1 MQSNPIQQRIELIC
15 EKWEESKR
23 HRHARVVRIQCQPD
37 ETDMVE
43 TFYTYMIANDTP
55 ILDIAFHF
63 ESLCTDVRTFSELL
77 LKELEEVIHIWNTS
91 EKNDQLPFVAVNWK
105 PDYSM
110 TSTKNA
116 AFLFVSNF
124 NSLAKEL
131 NLQPGLLTVAV
142 LKMVPNAKLLLW
154 LKQAI
159 EADISPAVKFLVY
172 DTITEPSF
180 DKIAKGRD
188 LPVHT
193 IPINLNMPKAMEQ
206 VASMGDPN
214 DPGTAYRAIF
224 MKMINAMGAQNEAEA
239 EKRGL
244 ECVTIANQHLGKD
257 PYWVMQIV
265 VVYVALGN
273 DKIRYKKKKETLA
286 YADKAVE
293 TALASQQ
300 YFANDAASSL
310 LAQAL
315 MFRATVL
322 FVHGNYS
329 SAYNDFSVAFDVYQK
344 QKNTI
349 MAIEACRMAAMSAFK
364 ESQQL
369 KGIKLLS
376 DGVRLGRNLDSQTAR
391 ASTFAGLLELL
402 VPSNHAPFISSYE
415 LDEIC
420 LPLYGKD
427 FKKMIF
433 NWKKVHEDSLLQAS

>member
-23 HRHARVVRIQCQPD
+23 HRHARIVRMQCQPD

-55 ILDIAFHF
+55 VLDIAFHF
-63 ESLCTDVRTFSELL
+63 DSPCSDLKSFSESL
-77 LKELEEVIHIWNTS
+77 LKELEEVIDIWNTS
-91 EKNDQLPFVAVNWK
+91 QKPEQLPFVAVNWK

-110 TSTKNA
+110 MSAKNA

-131 NLQPGLLTVAV
+131 NLQPGLLTVAIF
-142 LKMVPNAKLLLW
+142 KMVPNAKLLVW

-159 EADISPAVKFLVY
+159 EAGISPDVKFLVY
-172 DTITEPSF
+172 DSISEPSF
-180 DKIAKGRD
+180 DKLARNRD
-188 LPVHT
+188 LPVYT

-206 VASMGDPN
+206 IAAMGDPN
-214 DPGTAYRAIF
+214 DPGTAYRAVF
-224 MKMINAMGAQNEAEA
+224 MKMINAMGVQNEAEA
-239 EKRGL
+239 EKCGF
-244 ECVTIANQHLGKD
+244 ECVAIANQHLGKD

-265 VVYVALGN
+265 MVYIALGN

-293 TALASQQ
+293 TAVASQQ
-300 YFANDAASSL
+300 YFANDTASSL

-322 FVHGNYS
+322 FVQGKYG
-329 SAYNDFSVAFDVYQK
+329 AAFNDYSVAFDVYQK
-344 QKNTI
+344 QKNTV
-349 MAIEACRMAAMSAFK
+349 MATEACRMAGLSAFK

-369 KGIKLLS
+369 KGIKILS
-376 DGVRLGRNLDSQTAR
+376 EGARLGRNLDPQTAR

-402 VPSNHAPFISSYE
+402 VPSHHEAFISSNE
-415 LDEIC
+415 IDEIC

-433 NWKKVHEDSLLQAS
+433 NWKKVHEDGLLQPS